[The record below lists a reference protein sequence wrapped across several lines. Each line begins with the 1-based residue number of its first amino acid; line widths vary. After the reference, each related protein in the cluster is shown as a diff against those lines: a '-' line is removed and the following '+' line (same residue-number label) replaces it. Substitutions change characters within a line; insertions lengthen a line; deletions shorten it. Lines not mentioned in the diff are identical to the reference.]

1 MTQLAYEYRDF
12 VASRMKPMETLQ
24 ADLIHMTLGVAG
36 EAGELVDAIKK
47 HWAYG
52 KPLDVGNVVE
62 ELGDLLFYIQGVLNI
77 VTSQG
82 VLAPKT
88 LEDLT
93 VANMNKLSKRYPTGY
108 SDQAAIARADKQ
120 EPTSPDCEGE

>member
-1 MTQLAYEYRDF
+1 MSQLMYEYRDF
-12 VASRMKPMETLQ
+12 VKSRMKPMETLQ

-47 HWAYG
+47 HWVYG

-88 LEDLT
+88 LEDLM

-120 EPTSPDCEGE
+120 EPTSSGPLT

>member
-1 MTQLAYEYRDF
+1 MSQLIYEYRDF
-12 VASRMKPMETLQ
+12 VKSRMKPMGTPRE
-24 ADLIHMTLGVAG
+24 DLLHMTLGVAG

-82 VLAPKT
+82 VLAPET
-88 LEDLT
+88 LEDLM

-108 SDQAAIARADKQ
+108 SDQAAIARADK
-120 EPTSPDCEGE
+120 D

>member
-1 MTQLAYEYRDF
+1 MSKLMYEYRDF

-47 HWAYG
+47 HWVYG

-82 VLAPKT
+82 VLAPET
-88 LEDLT
+88 LEDLM

-108 SDQAAIARADKQ
+108 SDQAAIARADK
-120 EPTSPDCEGE
+120 D

>member
-12 VASRMKPMETLQ
+12 VASRMKPMETPRE
-24 ADLIHMTLGVAG
+24 DLLHMTLGVAG

-108 SDQAAIARADKQ
+108 SDQAAIARADK
-120 EPTSPDCEGE
+120 D

>member
-1 MTQLAYEYRDF
+1 MSQLMYEYRDF
-12 VASRMKPMETLQ
+12 VKSRMKPMETLQ
-24 ADLIHMTLGVAG
+24 ADLLHMTLGVAG
-36 EAGELVDAIKK
+36 EAGELVDAVKK

-82 VLAPKT
+82 VPEPET
-88 LEDLT
+88 LDDLMI
-93 VANMNKLSKRYPTGY
+93 ANMNKLSKRYPTGY
-108 SDQAAIARADKQ
+108 SDIAAMARADKQ
-120 EPTSPDCEGE
+120 EPTSSGPLT

>member
-1 MTQLAYEYRDF
+1 MSQLAYEYRDF

-24 ADLIHMTLGVAG
+24 ADLLHMTLGVAG
-36 EAGELVDAIKK
+36 ESGELVDAIKK

-52 KPLDVGNVVE
+52 KLLDVGNVVE

-88 LEDLT
+88 LEDLM
-93 VANMNKLSKRYPTGY
+93 VANMNKLSRRYPTGY
-108 SDQAAIARADKQ
+108 SDAAAIARADKG

>member
-1 MTQLAYEYRDF
+1 MSQLIYEYRDLV
-12 VASRMKPMETLQ
+12 VASRMKPMGTLQ
-24 ADLIHMTLGVAG
+24 ADLIHMTLEQAG

-47 HWAYG
+47 HWVYG
-52 KPLDVGNVVE
+52 KPLDVGTVVE

-82 VLAPKT
+82 VLAPET
-88 LEDLT
+88 LKNFM

-108 SDQAAIARADKQ
+108 SDQAAIVKCADK
-120 EPTSPDCEGE
+120 D

>member
-1 MTQLAYEYRDF
+1 MSQLIYEYRDF
-12 VASRMKPMETLQ
+12 VKSRMKPMGTLQ

-47 HWAYG
+47 HWVYG

-62 ELGDLLFYIQGVLNI
+62 ELGDLLFYIQGVLST
-77 VTSQG
+77 VTRQG
-82 VLAPKT
+82 VLAPET
-88 LEDLT
+88 LEDLM

-108 SDQAAIARADKQ
+108 SDQAAIARADK
-120 EPTSPDCEGE
+120 D

>member
-1 MTQLAYEYRDF
+1 MSQLIYEYRDF

-82 VLAPKT
+82 VLAPET
-88 LEDLT
+88 LEDLM

-108 SDQAAIARADKQ
+108 SDQAAIARADKY
-120 EPTSPDCEGE
+120 